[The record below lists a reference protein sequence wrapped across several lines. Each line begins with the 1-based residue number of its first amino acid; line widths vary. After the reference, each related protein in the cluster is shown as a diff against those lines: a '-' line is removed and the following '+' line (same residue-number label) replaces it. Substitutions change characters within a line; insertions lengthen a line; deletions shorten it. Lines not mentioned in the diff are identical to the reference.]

1 MWLICD
7 FIVISFST
15 CIINPPLPQRS
26 LDKYIAIVEENIGG
40 DDDEAELVDFQAGK
54 G

>member
-1 MWLICD
+1 MNDTIIIFL
-7 FIVISFST
+7 T
-15 CIINPPLPQRS
+15 CIINIPLPQRS

-40 DDDEAELVDFQAGK
+40 DDDEAKLVDFQAGE